1 MAVITVTEI
10 LGGDNLAGSRITIN
24 DNFKRLTNA
33 INTLETRL
41 DTSFVPGGSLN
52 VGNALIRRYT
62 NPTSAQIFDCEATG
76 QFQGNLNVLL
86 DASVT
91 QSISAG
97 LDLTVGRNI
106 NFTGSSGSGTFLS
119 AIFSEFSAGYA
130 LTQLGAQTIAA
141 PTLNPN
147 TLLPAGNLSRNILTS
162 LVGYSVLRLNLGTY
176 APTPSP
182 DNCEEIV
189 LPAVGVGATIGQVLT
204 IIIDNPS
211 TGGGAIPGGFKI
223 SNTNFDPGYT
233 SPIAIGVNFIGTDLP
248 QIKKI
253 AVTLFAD
260 AAGWRVLNI
269 AQPNVG
275 TNPDVTY

>member
-24 DNFKRLTNA
+24 DNFKKITNA

-52 VGNALIRRYT
+52 VGNALIKKYT

-97 LDLTVGRNI
+97 LDITAGRNV

-119 AIFSEFSAGYA
+119 SIFSEFRKGFAI
-130 LTQLGAQTIAA
+130 TQLGAQTAAA
-141 PTLNPN
+141 PTLNPQ
-147 TLLPAGNLSRNILTS
+147 TLTPAGATSRPLTAS
-162 LVGYSVLRLNLGTY
+162 LVGYSVLRLDLSTY
-176 APTPSP
+176 NSATS
-182 DNCEEIV
+182 DNCEEIS
-189 LPAVGVGATIGQVLT
+189 LPAVGVGATLGQVIT
-204 IIIDNPS
+204 IIIDQVSPA
-211 TGGGAIPGGFKI
+211 AIGGGFKI

-233 SPIAIGVNFIGTDLP
+233 LPIAIGVNLFGTDDAR
-248 QIKKI
+248 IKKV

-275 TNPDVTY
+275 ATPDVTY

>member
-86 DASVT
+86 DLGVT

-97 LDLTVGRNI
+97 LDVTAGRNVT
-106 NFTGSSGSGTFLS
+106 FTGASGSG
-119 AIFSEFSAGYA
+119 IFISQILAQFDAGFV
-130 LTQLGAQTIAA
+130 LTQLGNGTTGA
-141 PTLNPN
+141 PVLNPN
-147 TLLPAGNLSRNILTS
+147 SLLPAGAASRTITTSISGYHVIRLDLS
-162 LVGYSVLRLNLGTY
+162 TY
-176 APTPSP
+176 NSATT
-182 DNCEEIV
+182 DNCEQIV
-189 LPAVGVGATIGQVLT
+189 LPAVGAGATLGQVLT
-204 IIIDNPS
+204 IIIENLSPL
-211 TGGGAIPGGFKI
+211 AIGGGFKI
-223 SNTNFDPGYT
+223 SSTNFNSAYT
-233 SPIAIGVNFIGTDLP
+233 APITLAASSGTDANNA
-248 QIKKI
+248 KKL
-253 AVTLFAD
+253 AVTLFA
-260 AAGWRVLNI
+260 AFGGWRVLNTSSSV
-269 AQPNVG
+269 AA
-275 TNPDVTY
+275 DLTY

>member
-24 DNFKRLTNA
+24 DNFKKVTNA

-52 VGNALIRRYT
+52 VGNALIRKYT

-86 DASVT
+86 DVSVT

-97 LDLTVGRNI
+97 LDVTAGRNI

-119 AIFSEFSAGYA
+119 SIFSEFRTGFA

-141 PTLNPN
+141 PTLNPQ
-147 TLLPAGNLSRNILTS
+147 TLLPAGNISRNITAS
-162 LVGYSVLRLNLGTY
+162 LVGYTVLRLDLSTY
-176 APTPSP
+176 NSATV

-189 LPAVGVGATIGQVLT
+189 LPAVGIGATLGQVITVIVDATSPL
-204 IIIDNPS
+204 
-211 TGGGAIPGGFKI
+211 AIGGGFKI

-233 SPIAIGVNFIGTDLP
+233 LPIAIGVGPFGTDDVR
-248 QIKKI
+248 IKKVAI
-253 AVTLFAD
+253 TLFAD

-275 TNPDVTY
+275 VSPDVTY

>member
-86 DASVT
+86 DLGVT

-97 LDLTVGRNI
+97 LDVTAGRNVT
-106 NFTGSSGSGTFLS
+106 FTGASGSGIFISQILS
-119 AIFSEFSAGYA
+119 QFNAGFV
-130 LTQLGAQTIAA
+130 LTQLGNGTTGA
-141 PTLNPN
+141 PVLNPN
-147 TLLPAGNLSRNILTS
+147 SLLPAGAISRTITTSISGYHTIRLDLS
-162 LVGYSVLRLNLGTY
+162 TY
-176 APTPSP
+176 NSATT

-189 LPAVGVGATIGQVLT
+189 LPAVGVGATQGQVIT
-204 IIIDNPS
+204 IIIENLSPL
-211 TGGGAIPGGFKI
+211 AIGGGFKI
-223 SNTNFDPGYT
+223 SSTNFNTAYAA
-233 SPIAIGVNFIGTDLP
+233 SVALAASSGTDVNNA
-248 QIKKI
+248 KKL
-253 AVTLFAD
+253 AVTLFAAYD
-260 AAGWRVLNI
+260 GWRVLN
-269 AQPNVG
+269 ATSSVAA
-275 TNPDVTY
+275 DLTY

>member
-1 MAVITVTEI
+1 MAVITITEI

-24 DNFKRLTNA
+24 DNFKKLTSA
-33 INTLETRL
+33 INTIETRL

-52 VGNALIRRYT
+52 VGNALIKKYT

-86 DASVT
+86 DLGVT

-97 LDLTVGRNI
+97 LDLTIGRNI
-106 NFTGSSGSGTFLS
+106 NFTGSSGSGSFLS
-119 AIFSEFSAGYA
+119 AIYSEFNKGFG
-130 LTQLGAQTIAA
+130 LTQLGAQTITA

-147 TLLPAGNLSRNILTS
+147 SLTPGGAISRSITTS
-162 LVGYSVLRLNLGTY
+162 LVNFSVLRLDLSTY
-176 APTPSP
+176 NAFTA

-189 LPAVGVGATIGQVLT
+189 LPAVGVGATLGQIIT
-204 IIIDNPS
+204 IIIDSVSPA
-211 TGGGAIPGGFKI
+211 AIGGGFKI

-233 SPIAIGVNFIGTDLP
+233 FPIAIAQGLIGTDSASC
-248 QIKKI
+248 KKI

-260 AAGWRVLNI
+260 SAGWRVLNI

-275 TNPDVTY
+275 INPDVTY

>member
-86 DASVT
+86 DLGVT

-97 LDLTVGRNI
+97 LDVTAGRNVT
-106 NFTGSSGSGTFLS
+106 FTGASGSGTFISQILS
-119 AIFSEFSAGYA
+119 QFQAGFV
-130 LTQLGAQTIAA
+130 LTQLGNGTTGA
-141 PTLNPN
+141 PVLNPN
-147 TLLPAGNLSRNILTS
+147 SLPLAGALSRAITTS
-162 LVGYSVLRLNLGTY
+162 IAGFHTLRLDLGTY
-176 APTPSP
+176 LVTPS
-182 DNCEEIV
+182 DNCEEIQ
-189 LPAVGVGATIGQVLT
+189 LPAVGVGATQGQILT
-204 IIIDNPS
+204 IIIENLSPS
-211 TGGGAIPGGFKI
+211 GVPIPGGFRI
-223 SNTNFDPGYT
+223 SPAGFNIAYT
-233 SPIAIGVNFIGTDLP
+233 APIILAAASGTDNANA
-248 QIKKI
+248 KKLAI
-253 AVTLFAD
+253 TLFAAYD
-260 AAGWRVLNI
+260 GWRVLN
-269 AQPNVG
+269 ATSSVAA
-275 TNPDVTY
+275 DLTY

>member
-86 DASVT
+86 DLGVT

-97 LDLTVGRNI
+97 LDVTAGRNVT
-106 NFTGSSGSGTFLS
+106 FTGASGSGTFISQILS
-119 AIFSEFSAGYA
+119 QFQAGFV
-130 LTQLGAQTIAA
+130 LTQLGNGTTGA
-141 PTLNPN
+141 PVLNPN
-147 TLLPAGNLSRNILTS
+147 SLLPAGNISRPITTSISGYHTIRLDLS
-162 LVGYSVLRLNLGTY
+162 TY
-176 APTPSP
+176 NSTTT
-182 DNCEEIV
+182 DNCEQIE
-189 LPAVGVGATIGQVLT
+189 LPAVGVGATQGQVLT
-204 IIIDNPS
+204 IIIENLSPL
-211 TGGGAIPGGFKI
+211 AIGGGFKI
-223 SNTNFDPGYT
+223 SPVGFNSAY
-233 SPIAIGVNFIGTDLP
+233 SAPITLAAASGTDGNNA
-248 QIKKI
+248 KKL
-253 AVTLFAD
+253 AVTLFAAYD
-260 AAGWRVLNI
+260 GWRVLN
-269 AQPNVG
+269 ATSSVAA
-275 TNPDVTY
+275 DLTY

>member
-24 DNFKRLTNA
+24 DNFKKVTNA

-52 VGNALIRRYT
+52 VGNALIKKYT

-97 LDLTVGRNI
+97 LDVTAGRNV
-106 NFTGSSGSGTFLS
+106 NFTGSSGSGSFLS
-119 AIFSEFSAGYA
+119 AIFSEFSKGFA
-130 LTQLGAQTIAA
+130 LTQLGAQTTSA
-141 PTLNPN
+141 PTLNPQ
-147 TLLPAGNLSRNILTS
+147 TLLPAGNISRSITAS
-162 LVGYSVLRLNLGTY
+162 LVGYTVLRLDLSTY
-176 APTPSP
+176 NSATV

-189 LPAVGVGATIGQVLT
+189 LPAVGVGATLGQVITVIVDQISPL
-204 IIIDNPS
+204 
-211 TGGGAIPGGFKI
+211 AIGGGFKI
-223 SNTNFDPGYT
+223 SNTNFDSGYT
-233 SPIAIGVNFIGTDLP
+233 LPIAIGVGPFGTDDSR
-248 QIKKI
+248 IKKVAI
-253 AVTLFAD
+253 TLFAD

-275 TNPDVTY
+275 VAPDVTY

>member
-24 DNFKRLTNA
+24 DNFKKVTNA

-52 VGNALIRRYT
+52 VGNAIIRRYT

-97 LDLTVGRNI
+97 LDVTAGRNV
-106 NFTGSSGSGTFLS
+106 NFTGSSGSGSFLS
-119 AIFSEFSAGYA
+119 AIFSEFNAGFA
-130 LTQLGAQTIAA
+130 LTQLGAQTLAA
-141 PTLNPN
+141 PTLDPN
-147 TLLPAGNLSRNILTS
+147 ALTPLGATTRSITSS
-162 LVGYSVLRLNLGTY
+162 LVGYSVLRLDLSTY
-176 APTPSP
+176 ITASPT
-182 DNCEEIV
+182 NCEEIV
-189 LPAVGVGATIGQVLT
+189 LPAVGTGATPGQIIT
-204 IIIDNPS
+204 IVIDQTSPA
-211 TGGGAIPGGFKI
+211 AISGGFKI
-223 SNTNFDPGYT
+223 SNTNFDPGYNL
-233 SPIAIGVNFIGTDLP
+233 PITIGAGLVGTDLAA
-248 QIKKI
+248 IKKV

-260 AAGWRVLNI
+260 ASGWRVLNV
-269 AQPNVG
+269 ANANP
-275 TNPDVTY
+275 TAPDVTY